1 MARLQFKPATQSK
14 GFAPIQ
20 LSKASLSE
28 MEKRDNELLKALES
42 KHAAEIKQRE
52 TNLQAMREN
61 DAYTQRRFQEN
72 RQIEV
77 DNLQREQT
85 SINQIAARDAQQAKY
100 DQQATETIISS
111 IVDFSETA
119 AKTALA
125 RTAKQLEDQTRAAQA
140 VDLDEL
146 RSLQHKEGINLAER
160 TGILNSSK
168 IEQEDAQAGI
178 PPHQTKK
185 NFLAEHGLG
194 LVGKEKLYN
203 RLYEAD
209 YEILLN
215 KTLQDTEEKF
225 QLPNG
230 KKFSG
235 ADVENSIDSPEMF
248 RIVAKATEG
257 TVRDLMRTNY
267 GVTERHF
274 FTDASGNIQKQNEV
288 RSKQYSTK
296 SIDLSNSRLIDIGNE
311 LIYSAPDTAYKRWHQ
326 ASGYAGANKRLRN
339 AILNEP
345 DLEKR
350 ERLGAI
356 IVLDQNGKSTTW
368 KGRFPDTF
376 ADLSVQAEAAETK
389 RLGEEKRARLAR
401 LDQHVFEN
409 QDNIILAYSKDP
421 AGAALVSRKL
431 MIEEGDGTLHP
442 LIVAIESS
450 QLKESTSD
458 LEQKISDGSL
468 SRSFVNRLPISL
480 RKQGITAL
488 KTMREKKYGT
498 DDKDIIDGMISS
510 ARDLTG
516 IVGDGPNSVQTL
528 QARTS
533 IHSTYIDYVTS
544 GMQPKEAWLATKE
557 DITKGKTDPESKFYV
572 EIKDGGVILPNIQK
586 PSKDKTERLNYVQ
599 KKILEVGT
607 DTVNQ
612 AFVLDDSKGMDETY
626 RSFTIPG
633 QTTKYGIGIMEFADK
648 FGFTYAEV
656 FNAHRKANNAAT
668 GENKPLIGK
677 SALDEVRDPNIQRL
691 IFNGYNNKTQSLR
704 GAKTADGIVGQDQTN
719 FRTSFRSSNRSVA
732 WDSIGGNYT
741 PQEKAF
747 VETIMSSE
755 GAGFNTIYGGQEVPQ
770 LTQMTLGELY
780 DAIKLGGTD
789 AIPERLGG
797 GKLPFKKD
805 SYNSSASGSLQIMP
819 ETLKGLMNTG
829 KYNPNDLFSPSTQIE
844 MIIDL
849 LKGRGIDPNNM
860 TVEDMI
866 KAGGEWASL
875 TPELG
880 QSNTTADQSFNT
892 YLERL
897 NRLTQ

>member
-42 KHAAEIKQRE
+42 KHAAEMKQRE

-77 DNLQREQT
+77 DNLQREQ
-85 SINQIAARDAQQAKY
+85 SSLNQIAARDDQQAKY
-100 DQQATETIISS
+100 NQQAAETILNS
-111 IVDFSETA
+111 IADFSKTAAQTA
-119 AKTALA
+119 AKN
-125 RTAKQLEDQTRAAQA
+125 TAKQLVDQTRAAQA

-146 RSLQHKEGINLAER
+146 RSLDHKKGINLAER

-168 IEQEDAQAGI
+168 IEQEDAQAGV

-185 NFLAEHGLG
+185 NFLAENGLG

-215 KTLQDTEEKF
+215 KNLQDTEEKF

-230 KKFSG
+230 RKFSG

-248 RIVAKATEG
+248 RIVARATG
-257 TVRDLMRTNY
+257 ITVSDLMRTNY
-267 GVTERHF
+267 GITERHF
-274 FTDASGNIQKQNEV
+274 FTDARGNIQKQNEV
-288 RSKQYSTK
+288 RLSQYSTK
-296 SIDLSNSRLIDIGNE
+296 SIDLSNARLIDIGDE
-311 LIYSAPDTAYKRWHQ
+311 LIYSAPDTAYKRYTQ
-326 ASGYAGANKRLRN
+326 AGGHSLATKKVKK
-339 AILNEP
+339 AIRNEP
-345 DLEKR
+345 DPEKR

-356 IVLDQNGKSTTW
+356 IVLDQKGKRTTW
-368 KGRFPDTF
+368 KGRNPNTF
-376 ADLSVQAEAAETK
+376 AELSVEAEAAETK

-409 QDNIILAYSKDP
+409 QDDISLAYSKDP
-421 AGAALVSRKL
+421 AAAAVASREL
-431 MIEEGDGTLHP
+431 MIKHGNGTLHP
-442 LIVAIESS
+442 LIVAIESA
-450 QLKESTSD
+450 QLKESTSE
-458 LEQKISDGSL
+458 LERKISNGSL
-468 SRSFVNRLPISL
+468 SLSYVNRLPISL
-480 RKQGITAL
+480 RKQGMTAF
-488 KTMREKKYGT
+488 KAMREKKYGT

-516 IVGDGPNSVQTL
+516 IIGDGPNSVQTL

-533 IHSTYIDYVTS
+533 IHSTYIDYVAS

-557 DITKGKTDPESKFYV
+557 EIAKGKADPESKFYV
-572 EIKDGGVILPNIQK
+572 EVKDGGVILPNIQK

-626 RSFTIPG
+626 RSSTIPG

-668 GENKPLIGK
+668 GENKPLIGQ

-719 FRTSFRSSNRSVA
+719 FRTSFRGNSGTF
-732 WDSIGGNYT
+732 DDMFTSIGLNEGTRTSDGGFTSAYSGHIDPGDGAYNRGTISAREGT
-741 PQEKAF
+741 PEEADQNWQNILKNTQNQYSNVLASQGIPTNSDAYKVLMFNILDLRVQAPATLNDFVDKIPNIIKNGISAESIGKAR
-747 VETIMSSE
+747 
-755 GAGFNTIYGGQEVPQ
+755 A
-770 LTQMTLGELY
+770 
-780 DAIKLGGTD
+780 
-789 AIPERLGG
+789 
-797 GKLPFKKD
+797 D
-805 SYNSSASGSLQIMP
+805 SF
-819 ETLKGLMNTG
+819 
-829 KYNPNDLFSPSTQIE
+829 YNPNTGNLDTTFNSYE
-844 MIIDL
+844 DL
-849 LKGRGIDPNNM
+849 LKDQKSRSM
-860 TVEDMI
+860 TV
-866 KAGGEWASL
+866 L
-875 TPELG
+875 TRQRG
-880 QSNTTADQSFNT
+880 
-892 YLERL
+892 
-897 NRLTQ
+897 

>member
-42 KHAAEIKQRE
+42 KHAAEMKQRE
-52 TNLQAMREN
+52 TNLQAMRDN
-61 DAYTQRRFQEN
+61 DAYTQQRFKEN

-85 SINQIAARDAQQAKY
+85 SLNQIAARDQQQARY
-100 DQQATETIISS
+100 DQQATETIINS

-125 RTAKQLEDQTRAAQA
+125 RTAKQLEDQTKAANA
-140 VDLDEL
+140 VDLDTF
-146 RSLQHKEGINLAER
+146 RSIQHKEGINLAER

-168 IEQEDAQAGI
+168 IEQEDAQAGV

-185 NFLAEHGLG
+185 SFLAEAGLG
-194 LVGKEKLYN
+194 LVGTEKLYN

-248 RIVAKATEG
+248 RIVAKATEA
-257 TVRDLMRTNY
+257 TVSNLMRTNY
-267 GVTERHF
+267 GVTDRHF
-274 FTDASGNIQKQNEV
+274 FTDARGNIQEQNEV

-296 SIDLSNSRLIDIGNE
+296 SIDLSNSRLLDIGDE
-311 LIYSAPDTAYKRWHQ
+311 LIHSAPDTAYKRWQQ
-326 ASGYAGANKRLRN
+326 ASGYAGANRRLRN

-345 DLEKR
+345 DPEKR
-350 ERLGAI
+350 EQLGAI
-356 IVLDQNGKSTTW
+356 ILLDQKGNPTTW
-368 KGRFPDTF
+368 KGRYSDTF

-409 QDNIILAYSKDP
+409 QDDISLAYSKNP
-421 AGAALVSRKL
+421 AAAAVASREL
-431 MIEEGDGTLHP
+431 MIKHGNGTLHP
-442 LIVAIESS
+442 LIVAIESA
-450 QLKESTSD
+450 QLKVSTNL
-458 LEQKISDGSL
+458 LEEKISNGSL

-528 QARTS
+528 QTRTS
-533 IHSTYIDYVTS
+533 IHSTYIDYLDS
-544 GMQPKEAWLATKE
+544 GLQPKEAWLATKE
-557 DITKGKTDPESKFYV
+557 EIAKGKADPKSKFYV

-599 KKILEVGT
+599 KKIKT
-607 DTVNQ
+607 DGINAIKQ
-612 AFVLDDSKGMDETY
+612 PFILDDAKGMDETY
-626 RSFTIPG
+626 RSSTIPG

-656 FNAHRKANNAAT
+656 YNEATIVRNAAM
-668 GENKPLIGK
+668 GENKPLIGP
-677 SALDEVRDPNIQRL
+677 SVLDEVKDTTIKRL
-691 IFNGYNNKTQSLR
+691 IFNGYNNKTQSIR
-704 GAKTADGIVGQDQTN
+704 GAKMADNTVSQTVRTSMGGNSGTFDDMFTSIGLNEGTRTADGGFTSAYSGHIDPGDGAYNRGTISAREGTPEEADKNWQNILKNTQNQYSNVLASQGIPTN
-719 FRTSFRSSNRSVA
+719 SDAYKVLMFNILDLRVQAPATLNDFVDKIPNIIKNGISA
-732 WDSIGGNYT
+732 ESIG
-741 PQEKAF
+741 KAR
-747 VETIMSSE
+747 
-755 GAGFNTIYGGQEVPQ
+755 A
-770 LTQMTLGELY
+770 
-780 DAIKLGGTD
+780 
-789 AIPERLGG
+789 
-797 GKLPFKKD
+797 D
-805 SYNSSASGSLQIMP
+805 SF
-819 ETLKGLMNTG
+819 
-829 KYNPNDLFSPSTQIE
+829 YNPNTGNLDTTFNSYE
-844 MIIDL
+844 DL
-849 LKGRGIDPNNM
+849 LKDQKSRSM
-860 TVEDMI
+860 TV
-866 KAGGEWASL
+866 L
-875 TPELG
+875 TRQRG
-880 QSNTTADQSFNT
+880 
-892 YLERL
+892 
-897 NRLTQ
+897 